1 MADILPFRR
10 AMRVDYAMPL
20 LEASAQD
27 RSSPAPE
34 PRFLPQRTI
43 RARSHDNAR
52 ALSSDF
58 FGPAHYG
65 PSYRVAATRP
75 NLYDD
80 LLSARLCRAQGC
92 GAGASRRNHL
102 RGLRRAG
109 AVHRRLHRGDRDM
122 SASRHARCDIRTDAY
137 GGDGGHSWCERC
149 LDEAAGEVAAP
160 RKPAPPMDYAAWLA
174 EVDAR
179 KAEQFVD
186 VEHLGPGRIAA

>member
-27 RSSPAPE
+27 RSSPTPE
-34 PRFLPQRTI
+34 PRFYRSDNL
-43 RARSHDNAR
+43 RAISHDNAR

-80 LLSARLCRAQGC
+80 LAARDFAE
-92 GAGASRRNHL
+92 
-102 RGLRRAG
+102 RRA
-109 AVHRRLHRGDRDM
+109 AVRVHRG
-122 SASRHARCDIRTDAY
+122 ATTF
-137 GGDGGHSWCERC
+137 
-149 LDEAAGEVAAP
+149 AACVG
-160 RKPAPPMDYAAWLA
+160 LA
-174 EVDAR
+174 LFIV
-179 KAEQFVD
+179 
-186 VEHLGPGRIAA
+186 GCIAVIGI